1 MRRRPSLMGRTAEF
15 TGGCTDATI
24 ATLGVLTAVPTTQ
37 VRPTTT
43 VLPITTVLA
52 PTTTVL
58 RLTMGGTGTIERP
71 SILCADIEDERPEG
85 VCRCG
90 WQRVTAAP
98 CAGGSDLV
106 AHEGHCLGQRR
117 S

>member
-1 MRRRPSLMGRTAEF
+1 MGTTAEF

-58 RLTMGGTGTIERP
+58 RLTMDGTGTIERP
-71 SILCADIEDERPEG
+71 SIPCADVEDERHEG
-85 VCRCG
+85 VC
-90 WQRVTAAP
+90 RVTAAP
-98 CAGGSDLV
+98 RAGGSDLV
-106 AHEGHCLGQRR
+106 AHEGHYLGQRR
-117 S
+117 SA